1 MIKSDICVLNTT
13 MKSLLFVF
21 VFFALNFVSAQA
33 IQEQES
39 TNDSYSMTFDAMEQ
53 DFGKVKKGDIITTVY
68 KFENTGTED
77 IKIEIVSG
85 CECTTLDWPRKI
97 IKPGE
102 KGEIEVIFDSGKKE
116 ESETVDI
123 DVNLENIDPK
133 TGYNRFE
140 ILSYTFELVE

>member
-1 MIKSDICVLNTT
+1 
-13 MKSLLFVF
+13 MKLLVLLFSF
-21 VFFALNFVSAQA
+21 VTISSLSAQE
-33 IQEQES
+33 IQAQEK
-39 TNDSYSMTFDAMEQ
+39 TQNSYSMTFDAMEQ
-53 DFGKVKKGDIITTVY
+53 DFGKVKKGEIITTTY

-77 IKIEIVSG
+77 IKIELVSG
-85 CECTTLDWPRKI
+85 CECTTLDWPRKT

-116 ESETVDI
+116 ESETVEI

>member
-1 MIKSDICVLNTT
+1 MKLIILFFTLFGLN
-13 MKSLLFVF
+13 V
-21 VFFALNFVSAQA
+21 VSAQK
-33 IQEQES
+33 IVEQAV
-39 TNDSYSMTFDAMEQ
+39 TDKSYSMTFDAMEQ
-53 DFGKVKKGDIITTVY
+53 DFGKVKHGDVITTTY

-85 CECTTLDWPRKI
+85 CECTTLDWPRKV

-123 DVNLENIDPK
+123 DVNLENVDPK

-140 ILSYTFELVE
+140 ILSYTFELVK